1 MIDVEE
7 STEPEYYPPDGDL
20 PSLELALEHARNQ
33 YCDCFN
39 VKNAII
45 TKATITLSFSMAMIA
60 LIGSVQFELLS
71 IAIFIISIIISIDMI
86 FPKSHKHP
94 NPKPEDYFSFAKHE
108 KTKAMDLLLI
118 SYMKINEELMEQ
130 NRKMGNYLIVNFIII
145 AIGLTM
151 FLLQLNGFEI
161 TLIGVPV

>member
-1 MIDVEE
+1 MNGYVIDVEE

-60 LIGSVQFELLS
+60 LIGSVQFELFS
-71 IAIFIISIIISIDMI
+71 SSAE
-86 FPKSHKHP
+86 SHLV
-94 NPKPEDYFSFAKHE
+94 
-108 KTKAMDLLLI
+108 LLLGNPGVNALA
-118 SYMKINEELMEQ
+118 KLVTLNCLANEAFHFCLPRQ
-130 NRKMGNYLIVNFIII
+130 DPL
-145 AIGLTM
+145 
-151 FLLQLNGFEI
+151 
-161 TLIGVPV
+161 